1 MGKGNTNMKSGMN
14 LFINELSI
22 VFSKTVENIPFND
35 VTYFFGQ
42 MGSGKTSIARLIN
55 YCLGGSIHLSP
66 ALQSEF
72 VSATLTLTI
81 KEKQVIVQR
90 QRGSDQV
97 TTTWEIDSGEFYT
110 LQLPARQP
118 NGIVLP
124 GTNVEQLSD
133 LLFYLSDISPPKV
146 RRSKI
151 KEDSELQRLSFRD
164 LFWYCYIDQDNID
177 SSFFNLDDDA
187 DVFKRLK
194 SRDVM
199 RFLLGFHQEKVAE
212 LEAKLQNIHIQTLQL
227 NTAATSLKAVIKEA
241 NIGTENEIN
250 YELNELNSKFE
261 HNSAIINQEPEK
273 NESFPH
279 GADILKER
287 ARSLGNEIQALE
299 DAIIEVSKRVDQDT
313 RHRNEILILNVK
325 VDRTAA
331 ARAVLGGVEFCSCPR
346 CAQVLP
352 VRETLHC
359 IVCGQDEPIIGTGNM
374 NSQLI
379 KEDAKSRI
387 FELNEIVNLQEEQK
401 EIMQQRLTELVALK
415 SEVDKEI
422 SRQLARYDS
431 AYLSTILAF
440 EKENSQIAEKIKNL
454 NHLKAIPEKV
464 NELLDRAAVSSAEEI
479 RLRAELKAERVNAE
493 RDLTNL
499 DRLKALFLDCLIRC
513 QLPGINP
520 DSLVHIK
527 VSDFL
532 PFISNPTMG
541 DVAVTSFS
549 NLSSGGKKTLFKAC
563 FAIAIH
569 RLATEIGA
577 LMPSIL
583 IIDSPMKNISERE
596 NKTQFEN
603 FHNLI
608 YELVSNELVGT
619 QIILI
624 DKEHFDP
631 SKQIFINMSI
641 RHMKLDED
649 QFPPLIPYYR
659 E

>member
-1 MGKGNTNMKSGMN
+1 MKSEMKFF
-14 LFINELSI
+14 LRELNI
-22 VFSKTVENIPFND
+22 VFSKTIENIPFND
-35 VTYFFGQ
+35 ITYFFGQ

-72 VSATLTLTI
+72 ISVELILQI
-81 KEKQVIVQR
+81 KEKEVTIQR
-90 QRGSDQV
+90 ERNSEQV
-97 TTTWEIDSGEFYT
+97 TVSWEMESGEFYT
-110 LQLPARQP
+110 LQLPARKP
-118 NGIVLP
+118 DGIVLP
-124 GTNVEQLSD
+124 GTNIEQLSD
-133 LLFYLSDISPPKV
+133 LLFYLSDITPPKV
-146 RRSKI
+146 RKSKI

-212 LEAKLQNIHIQTLQL
+212 LEAELQNFHIQTLQL
-227 NTAATSLKAVIKEA
+227 NTAATSLKSVIKEA
-241 NIGTENEIN
+241 NIGSEEEIVFQID
-250 YELNELNSKFE
+250 ELNSKFQT
-261 HNSAIINQEPEK
+261 NYDVINHEPEK

-287 ARSLGNEIQALE
+287 ARNLSNEIQSLE
-299 DAIIEVSKRVDQDT
+299 DALADVQKRIDQDT
-313 RHRNEILILNVK
+313 RHRNEISILNVK

-346 CAQVLP
+346 CAQILP
-352 VRETLHC
+352 IRDGMQC
-359 IVCGQDEPIIGTGNM
+359 IVCGQDEPARGIGNM
-374 NSQLI
+374 DSRLI

-387 FELNEIVNLQEEQK
+387 LELNEIINLQEDQK
-401 EIMQQRLTELVALK
+401 QLMQERLDEMVSIK
-415 SEVDKEI
+415 SVIDNEI
-422 SRQLARYDS
+422 SQQLARYDS
-431 AYLSTILAF
+431 AYLSTVLLL

-454 NHLKAIPEKV
+454 NHLRAIPKKV
-464 NELLDRAAVSSAEEI
+464 NELLERAAASQADEI
-479 RLRAELKAERVNAE
+479 RIRAELKLERVNAE

-499 DRLKALFLDCLIRC
+499 DRLKVLFLDCLIRC
-513 QLPGINP
+513 QLPGINS
-520 DSLVHIK
+520 DSIVNIK

-532 PFISNPTMG
+532 PLVTNTAMG
-541 DVAVTSFS
+541 DIAVTSFS

-563 FAIAIH
+563 FAIAVH
-569 RLATEIGA
+569 RLAVEIDA

-596 NKTQFEN
+596 NKVQFEN

-608 YELVSNELVGT
+608 YELVSHELVGT

-631 SKQIFINMSI
+631 SDKLFLNMSV
-641 RHMKLDED
+641 RHMKLDEQ